1 VLALFLF
8 GDFMIRFIY
17 ASVLLLV
24 TSLSFAQEAATTTE
38 PAVSADIAT
47 PYATL
52 VTNQGDIT
60 LELSPE
66 KAPISVANFLR
77 YANEG
82 FYNGV
87 IFHRVIKDF
96 MIQTGGFTETMTRK
110 AVKEPIKNEADNG
123 VFNNRGSVAMARTA
137 QVNSATSQ
145 FFINVKNN
153 YFLNNGYRD
162 FGYAVFANVVS
173 GMEVVDAI
181 SQLPTTRSQGMSDVP
196 VEPIIIKEVKI
207 SYTKP

>member
-1 VLALFLF
+1 
-8 GDFMIRFIY
+8 MIRFFYTTILF
-17 ASVLLLV
+17 LLA
-24 TSLSFAQEAATTTE
+24 SLSFAQETTPTNQAAT
-38 PAVSADIAT
+38 SADIT
-47 PYATL
+47 KPYATL
-52 VTNQGDIT
+52 VTNQGNII
-60 LELSPE
+60 LELLPE
-66 KAPISVANFLR
+66 KAPISVANFLS

-87 IFHRVIKDF
+87 VFHRVIKDF
-96 MIQTGGFTETMTRK
+96 MIQTGGFTKNMTRK

-145 FFINVKNN
+145 FFINIKNN
-153 YFLNNGYRD
+153 YFLNNGHRD

-173 GMEVVDAI
+173 GMEVVDTI
-181 SQLPTTRSQGMSDVP
+181 SQVPTTRSQGMSDVP
-196 VEPIIIKEVKI
+196 VEPIIIEEVKI

>member
-1 VLALFLF
+1 
-8 GDFMIRFIY
+8 MIRLFY
-17 ASVLLLV
+17 AL
-24 TSLSFAQEAATTTE
+24 SLCLFSTFSFAQT
-38 PAVSADIAT
+38 PAQTVDTGVSADIAK

-60 LELSPE
+60 LELLPE

-96 MIQTGGFTETMTRK
+96 MIQTGGFTENMTRK

-181 SQLPTTRSQGMSDVP
+181 SQLPTARSQGMADVP
-196 VEPIIIKEVKI
+196 AEPIIIKEVKI
-207 SYTKP
+207 SYTQP

>member
-1 VLALFLF
+1 
-8 GDFMIRFIY
+8 MIRFICVVIL
-17 ASVLLLV
+17 AI
-24 TSLSFAQEAATTTE
+24 TASLSYAEQTPQTM
-38 PAVSADIAT
+38 SADIAK

-52 VTNQGDIT
+52 VTNQGNII
-60 LELSPE
+60 LELLPE
-66 KAPISVANFLR
+66 KAPISVANFLS

-96 MIQTGGFTETMTRK
+96 MIQTGGFTKNMVRK
-110 AVKEPIKNEADNG
+110 AVKAPIKNEANNG
-123 VFNNRGSVAMARTA
+123 LFNNRGTVAMARTT
-137 QVNSATSQ
+137 QVDSATSQ

-162 FGYAVFANVVS
+162 FGYAVFANVIS

-181 SQLPTTRSQGMSDVP
+181 SQLPTGRSQGMSDVP
-196 VEPIIIKEVKI
+196 VEPIIIEEVKI

>member
-1 VLALFLF
+1 MNRLFLS
-8 GDFMIRFIY
+8 IALLCI
-17 ASVLLLV
+17 ASF
-24 TSLSFAQEAATTTE
+24 SFAQDALQAE
-38 PAVSADIAT
+38 PAPTISADIAK
-47 PYATL
+47 PYAII
-52 VTNQGDIT
+52 VTNQGNIT
-60 LELSPE
+60 LELLPE
-66 KAPISVANFLR
+66 KAPISVANFLS
-77 YANEG
+77 YANDG

-87 IFHRVIKDF
+87 IFHRVMKDF
-96 MIQTGGFTETMTRK
+96 MIQTGGFNESMTRK
-110 AVKEPIKNEADNG
+110 AVKESIKNEADNG
-123 VFNNRGSVAMARTA
+123 ILNNRGTVAMARTA

-145 FFINVKNN
+145 FFINVKSN

-181 SQLPTTRSQGMSDVP
+181 SLVETTRKQGMTDVP

>member
-1 VLALFLF
+1 MKTLF
-8 GDFMIRFIY
+8 
-17 ASVLLLV
+17 
-24 TSLSFAQEAATTTE
+24 TSLFVLFFSLTSVAETSATTD
-38 PAVSADIAT
+38 VQADIAK

-52 VTNQGDIT
+52 KTNQGDIV
-60 LELSPE
+60 LELNPE
-66 KAPISVANFLR
+66 KAPISVANFLQ
-77 YANEG
+77 YAQEG
-82 FYNGV
+82 YYKGV

-96 MIQTGGFTETMTRK
+96 MIQTGGFTKDMVRK
-110 AVKEPIKNEADNG
+110 ATKEPIKNEADNG
-123 VFNNRGSVAMARTA
+123 LFNNRGSVAMARTA
-137 QVNSATSQ
+137 VVDSATSQ

-181 SQLPTTRSQGMSDVP
+181 SQTPTTLVNGMRDVP
-196 VEPIIIKEVKI
+196 AEPIIIEDVII

>member
-1 VLALFLF
+1 MNRLLISAALLF
-8 GDFMIRFIY
+8 VSAF
-17 ASVLLLV
+17 
-24 TSLSFAQEAATTTE
+24 SFAQDAMQAE
-38 PAVSADIAT
+38 PKSSVTADIAT

-52 VTNQGDIT
+52 VTNKGNIT
-60 LELSPE
+60 LELLPE
-66 KAPISVANFLR
+66 KAPISVANFLN

-96 MIQTGGFTETMTRK
+96 MIQTGGFNESMTRK

-123 VFNNRGSVAMARTA
+123 VFNNRGSLAMARTA

-145 FFINVKNN
+145 FFVNVKNN
-153 YFLNNGYRD
+153 YFLNNGHRD
-162 FGYAVFANVVS
+162 FGYAVFANVIS

-181 SQLPTTRSQGMSDVP
+181 SQVETTRTKGMTDVP
-196 VEPIIIKEVKI
+196 AEPIIIKEVKI